1 MERSNEDANSVIIQ
15 QPGMP
20 NNKINSSQSKDI
32 KDNSLLSNDN
42 VDIDIDPK
50 VRGNY
55 VVVNLC
61 SCYWSCGKNN
71 DK

>member
-1 MERSNEDANSVIIQ
+1 MERSNEDANSIIIQ
-15 QPGMP
+15 QPGMSD
-20 NNKINSSQSKDI
+20 NKVTSKDI

-42 VDIDIDPK
+42 VDVDIDPK

-71 DK
+71 DQ